1 MDANEWDDRYQAADR
16 LWSAGPNLFVAD
28 RLASRSPGVG
38 LDLASGEGRNSIW
51 LADKGWSMTAVDFS
65 EVAAERGRRLSTTVE
80 FVVADVLSWEADRSF
95 DLVLLAYLQVVESD
109 LRLVVKR
116 SIEWLVAGGE
126 IFLIG
131 HDRSNIEKG
140 YGGPQVPE
148 ILWDVEAIVSWLDD
162 LEVVEA
168 EVVRRPVEVDGE
180 ILLAR
185 DTLVRARVV
194 PGQKGPS

>member
-28 RLASRSPGVG
+28 RLASASPGVG

-51 LADKGWSMTAVDFS
+51 LAERGWSMTAVDFS
-65 EVAAERGRRLSTTVE
+65 EVAVERGRRVSTAVE

-95 DLVLLAYLQVVESD
+95 DLVLLAYLQLVESD
-109 LRLVVKR
+109 LRLVVER
-116 SIEWLVAGGE
+116 SIEWLKPGGE

-168 EVVRRPVEVDGE
+168 QVVRRPVEVDGE

-185 DTLVRARVV
+185 DTLVRARV
-194 PGQKGPS
+194 GPDQTAPA